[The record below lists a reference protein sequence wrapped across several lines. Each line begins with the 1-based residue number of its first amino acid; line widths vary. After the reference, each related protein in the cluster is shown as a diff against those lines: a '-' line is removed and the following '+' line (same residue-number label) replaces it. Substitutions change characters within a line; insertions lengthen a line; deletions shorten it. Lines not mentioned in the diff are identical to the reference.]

1 MKNPRES
8 RRFLAT
14 LFTSLVMAACLL
26 ASAQETPSTQNDLAT
41 LTDLGLLPGYTISN
55 AHALNDEGH
64 VALNLELEKPIRAFL
79 WRDGQL
85 TELGTL
91 GGEES
96 FALEVNSAD
105 QVVGWS
111 LTDTGEQHPFLWEN
125 GTMQDLGTLG
135 GDESEAVG
143 INASSQVV
151 GWSLTDAGEQHAFLW
166 EEGTMTDLGTLGGV
180 SSRANSINDAG
191 QIAGEFVDAE
201 GNRHA
206 FLWEDG
212 DMRDLGTLPDFDE
225 GIGRRIN
232 NLGQVTG
239 WAVQEDPEGVRHAH
253 VVLYDGNDVTD
264 LGTLGGP
271 DFGGDSGL
279 GFSINDAGLI
289 VGRSNDLF
297 MNEVQRAFVYH
308 DGVMVDLNALAGV
321 PAGWFLYEGA
331 DINNRGQIAG
341 HGLYKG
347 QVRAFLLTLP
357 ASMTEGE
364 GDTGGND

>member
-1 MKNPRES
+1 MMNPRKS
-8 RRFLAT
+8 KRFIT
-14 LFTSLVMAACLL
+14 VLFTSMVMTACLL
-26 ASAQETPSTQNDLAT
+26 AVAQSETTPDQEDLST

-79 WRDGQL
+79 WRDGEL
-85 TELGTL
+85 SNLGTL
-91 GGEES
+91 GGPES
-96 FALEVNSAD
+96 FVRELNNVD

-111 LTDTGEQHPFLWEN
+111 LTEDGKLHAFLWED

-135 GDESEAVG
+135 GDESEAAS
-143 INASSQVV
+143 INASGQVV
-151 GWSLTDAGEQHAFLW
+151 GWSLIGTDERHAFLW

-180 SSRANSINDAG
+180 SSSANSINDIG
-191 QIAGEFVDAE
+191 QIAGEFVDTE

-212 DMRDLGTLPDFDE
+212 AMQDLGTLPGFDE

-239 WAVQEDPEGVRHAH
+239 WAVKENPEGPRH
-253 VVLYDGNDVTD
+253 VVLWDGDAVTD
-264 LGTLGGP
+264 LGTLGGEE
-271 DFGGDSGL
+271 FGGDNGIA
-279 GFSINDAGLI
+279 FSINDGGLI
-289 VGRSNDLF
+289 VGRSNNLF
-297 MNEVQRAFVYH
+297 FELQRAFVYYN
-308 DGVMVDLNALAGV
+308 GEIIDLNTLDGL
-321 PAGWFLYEGA
+321 PAGWYLYEGA

-341 HGLYKG
+341 HGLYRG

-357 ASMTEGE
+357 ASMTGGE
-364 GDTGGND
+364 DQTGGGN